1 VGDVVP
7 SPEVSFGS
15 LELEASERF
24 VSLRRLLGV
33 TSFGINLILLR
44 PGQQG
49 RIHRH
54 RDQEEVYLV
63 LEGRLTLVIEGEEH
77 GLGYGDLARVP
88 PEVRRQLINRGTDR
102 CAILA
107 LGAAGEHR
115 GRDGLAYS
123 SWSDIE
129 GRPPQDV
136 PLPEDLPLS

>member
-1 VGDVVP
+1 
-7 SPEVSFGS
+7 VSFAA
-15 LELEASERF
+15 LDLEADERF

-54 RDQEEVYLV
+54 RHQEEVYLV
-63 LEGRLTLVIEGEEH
+63 LEGQLTLAIEGEEH
-77 GLGYGDLARVP
+77 SLESGELARVG
-88 PEVRRQLINRGTDR
+88 PEVRRQLINRGPGR

-107 LGAAGEHR
+107 LGAAGEHQ

-123 SWSDIE
+123 SWSDSE
-129 GRPPQDV
+129 GRPPQDI
-136 PLPEDLPLS
+136 PLPEDLPLA

>member
-1 VGDVVP
+1 MPATG
-7 SPEVSFGS
+7 VSFGALD
-15 LELEASERF
+15 LESSDRF

-33 TSFGINLILLR
+33 TSFGMNLILLR

-54 RDQEEVYLV
+54 QHQEEVYLV

-77 GLGYGDLARVP
+77 GLAFGDLARVA
-88 PEVRRQLINRGTDR
+88 PEVRRQLINRSSGR

-123 SWSDIE
+123 SWSDSE
-129 GRPPQDV
+129 GRPPQEV
-136 PLPEDLPLS
+136 PLPEDLPIA